1 MSTAS
6 LTAIGTSIMQST
18 WMKVI
23 LGVTVMAM
31 PKLLIKYRTNPL
43 ACLLLGPPPTP
54 ITVRRDIPLLV
65 RCVGCG
71 AAIPVRVPD

>member
-1 MSTAS
+1 M
-6 LTAIGTSIMQST
+6 SIMQST

-43 ACLLLGPPPTP
+43 ACLLGPPPAP